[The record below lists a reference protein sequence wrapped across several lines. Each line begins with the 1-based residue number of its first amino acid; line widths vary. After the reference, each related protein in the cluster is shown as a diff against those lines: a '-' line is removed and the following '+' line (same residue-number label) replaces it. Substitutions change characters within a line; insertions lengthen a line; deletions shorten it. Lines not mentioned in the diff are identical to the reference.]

1 MIGNIIS
8 QIIAHKA
15 GIAIGGAI
23 IGVAVTAVLATKD
36 KEKHCE
42 NTEIAIADKDQSLE
56 DADIVAMME
65 AQECSP
71 EDIDDFVENN
81 ELPETFEYLNKKEK
95 LIIFVK
101 SYWRTGLAMAVTIGL
116 MIFSHISMLKEM
128 AAVSAALGVLG
139 TKYKDLQ
146 KYLQENYPEQYK
158 EIMRKLDRKN
168 ARKAIS
174 ENGSKKEDG
183 YDGMKRYYFPKSDQ
197 IVFMKPEDLISVQGF
212 MSRTIG
218 TNMEVFLNEIL
229 DYIHYD
235 LGYKDVHLSD
245 VNYVWAFPTD
255 AVDEVDFPQIVLEY
269 DDVLDEETQSDVVC
283 QVVTTSYEPDV
294 IVPEKKGA

>member
-36 KEKHCE
+36 RDKHIDAVYDKCNE
-42 NTEIAIADKDQSLE
+42 VNEELEETDEFIQDDDINT
-56 DADIVAMME
+56 
-65 AQECSP
+65 
-71 EDIDDFVENN
+71 
-81 ELPETFEYLNKKEK
+81 LPFDVVDEFYKSYVGKKERA
-95 LIIFVK
+95 IIFAK
-101 SYWRTGLAMAVTIGL
+101 SYWRTGLAMLVTIGL
-116 MIFSHISMLKEM
+116 MVFSHVSMLKEM

-146 KYLQENYPEQYK
+146 EYLKKNYPEQYK

-168 ARKAIS
+168 ARKKIS
-174 ENGSKKEDG
+174 EEGLKKEES
-183 YDGMKRYYFPKSDQ
+183 YDGRKRYYFPKSDQ
-197 IVFMKPEDLISVQGF
+197 IVYMRPEDFVSIQGF

-218 TNMEVFLNEIL
+218 TSMEVHLNEIL

-235 LGYKDVHLSD
+235 LGYKDVHISD
-245 VNYVWAFPTD
+245 VDYKWEFPED
-255 AVDEVDFPQIVLEY
+255 SVGDVDFPQIMFEY
-269 DDVLDEETQSDVVC
+269 DDVLDEETHSYVVC
-283 QVVTTSYEPDV
+283 QVVQVSYEPEV
-294 IVPEKKGA
+294 VLNKTA

>member
-36 KEKHCE
+36 KEKHYE
-42 NTEIAIADKDQSLE
+42 NTETAIADKDMELGDE
-56 DADIVAMME
+56 EIVQMLKD
-65 AQECSP
+65 QEYTP
-71 EDIDDFVENN
+71 EDIEDFEENN
-81 ELPETFEYLNKKEK
+81 ELPEDFEYLNRKERF
-95 LIIFVK
+95 IIFAK
-101 SYWRTGLAMAVTIGL
+101 SYWRTGLAMLITIGL
-116 MIFSHISMLKEM
+116 MVFSHVSMIKEM

-146 KYLQENYPEQYK
+146 EYLKKNYPEQYK

-168 ARKAIS
+168 ARKKIS
-174 ENGSKKEDG
+174 EEGLKKEES
-183 YDGMKRYYFPKSDQ
+183 YDGRKRYYFPKSDQ
-197 IVFMKPEDLISVQGF
+197 IVYMKPEDFVAIQGF

-218 TNMEVFLNEIL
+218 TNMELHLNEIL

-235 LGYKDVHLSD
+235 LNYKDVHLSD
-245 VNYVWAFPTD
+245 VDYVWAFPKD
-255 AVDEVDFPQIVLEY
+255 SISEADYPQILEPEF
-269 DDVLDEETQSDVVC
+269 DDVLDEDTKSYVVC
-283 QVVTTSYEPDV
+283 QVVQVSYEPEV
-294 IVPEKKGA
+294 VLNKTA

>member
-36 KEKHCE
+36 KEKHYV
-42 NTEIAIADKDQSLE
+42 NTETAIADKDMELGDE
-56 DADIVAMME
+56 EIVQMLKD
-65 AQECSP
+65 QEYTP
-71 EDIDDFVENN
+71 EDIEDFEENN
-81 ELPETFEYLNKKEK
+81 ELPEDFEYLNRKERF
-95 LIIFVK
+95 IIFAK
-101 SYWRTGLAMAVTIGL
+101 SYWRTGLAMLVTIGL
-116 MIFSHISMLKEM
+116 MVFSHVSMIKEM

-146 KYLQENYPEQYK
+146 EYLKKNYPEQYK

-168 ARKAIS
+168 ARKKIS
-174 ENGSKKEDG
+174 EEGLKKEET
-183 YDGMKRYYFPKSDQ
+183 YDGRKRYYFPKSDQ
-197 IVFMKPEDLISVQGF
+197 IVYMKPEDFVAIQGF

-218 TNMEVFLNEIL
+218 TNMELHLNEIL

-235 LGYKDVHLSD
+235 LNYKDVHLSD
-245 VNYVWAFPTD
+245 VDYVWAFPKD
-255 AVDEVDFPQIVLEY
+255 SISEADYPQILEPEF
-269 DDVLDEETQSDVVC
+269 DDVLDEDTKSYVVC
-283 QVVTTSYEPDV
+283 QVVQVSYEPEV
-294 IVPEKKGA
+294 VLNKTA

>member
-36 KEKHCE
+36 KEKHYE
-42 NTEIAIADKDQSLE
+42 NTETAIADKDMELGDE
-56 DADIVAMME
+56 EIVQMLKD
-65 AQECSP
+65 QEYTP
-71 EDIDDFVENN
+71 EDIEDFEENN
-81 ELPETFEYLNKKEK
+81 ELPEDFEYLNKKERF
-95 LIIFVK
+95 IIFAK
-101 SYWRTGLAMAVTIGL
+101 SYWRTGLAMLVTIGL
-116 MIFSHISMLKEM
+116 MVFSHVSMIKEM

-146 KYLQENYPEQYK
+146 EYLKKNYPEQYK

-168 ARKAIS
+168 ARKKIS
-174 ENGSKKEDG
+174 EEGLKKEET
-183 YDGMKRYYFPKSDQ
+183 YDGRKRYYFPKSDQ
-197 IVFMKPEDLISVQGF
+197 IVYMKPEDFVSIQGF

-218 TNMEVFLNEIL
+218 TSMEVYLNEIL
-229 DYIHYD
+229 DYIHYN

-245 VNYVWAFPTD
+245 VDYVWAFPED
-255 AVDEVDFPQIVLEY
+255 SVDEVDFPQIIFEY
-269 DDVLDEETQSDVVC
+269 DDVLDEETKSYVVC
-283 QVVTTSYEPDV
+283 QVVQISYEPEV
-294 IVPEKKGA
+294 VLNKPA